1 MKLRP
6 KTAIYEFFSDIE
18 DPRVERQKRHKLID
32 IITITICAV
41 ISGVEYWTEIES
53 YGKNKYEWF
62 KQFLELPHGI
72 PSHDTISRVFQIL
85 NPEELQ
91 RCFLKWVQ
99 SVYQLTKGEIVPIDG
114 KTLRHSYDTAT
125 NKKAIHMVSAW
136 SSKNKL
142 VLGQVKV
149 DDKSNE
155 ITAIPSLLKKLKLK
169 GCIVTIDAMGCQKK
183 IVKEIIEKEADY
195 LITLKDNQPNL
206 YQRTEKLFAQV
217 LKSDSLDFD
226 LGFHLIHNE
235 TYGQEEIKII
245 YVLNQTENNIK
256 EVIDPEDKWENIQ
269 SIIKVESFYSGFKNK
284 KKNQTR
290 YFISSLLTDA
300 QSLAEVIQTHWT
312 IENQL
317 NWVLDVQFSEDDSR
331 IRMKNSPENMA
342 IIRQL
347 ALSLLNQDTT
357 SKKSIKSKQNQ
368 AGWNNEYLFQL
379 LTV

>member
-1 MKLRP
+1 
-6 KTAIYEFFSDIE
+6 
-18 DPRVERQKRHKLID
+18 
-32 IITITICAV
+32 
-41 ISGVEYWTEIES
+41 
-53 YGKNKYEWF
+53 
-62 KQFLELPHGI
+62 
-72 PSHDTISRVFQIL
+72 
-85 NPEELQ
+85 
-91 RCFLKWVQ
+91 
-99 SVYQLTKGEIVPIDG
+99 
-114 KTLRHSYDTAT
+114 
-125 NKKAIHMVSAW
+125 MVSAW

-155 ITAIPSLLKKLKLK
+155 ITAIPCLLKKLKLK

-256 EVIDPEDKWENIQ
+256 EVIDPEDKWKNMQ

-300 QSLAEVIQTHWT
+300 KSLAEVIQTHWT

-331 IRMKNSPENMA
+331 IRMENSPENMA